1 MVPNDL
7 RELVDGFFSETLD
20 NLDDNEIRISKLSE
34 PGSIDHI
41 EAIFRVFHTLKG
53 LSGFF
58 ELYVVQKVTHTAE
71 TLLDL
76 MRCNPMP
83 VSPETVDLLYV
94 AFDFLQNALKSTGEN
109 YTDELYQEESVILL
123 EQLKIKTQEF
133 ENIIQNEGGIV
144 DFNEATSSNLLDEIE
159 KEDTIHESNNE
170 SETDPF
176 EQIMAE
182 FTDTTVLFL
191 KDFQKYSDKLSKSYN
206 PELLNKMSSTLSSLK
221 ANSSLLELKSVN
233 SMVRGIET
241 VVEYHKANQIEFSPS
256 INQLLN
262 ESAILLETILKQL
275 KKTKDDS
282 SFKNDVMDLCEF
294 LTQDLHNESD
304 DQGSN
309 KSNSPELSIQEIAIE
324 MSLVFA
330 KIEKDENDFDS
341 INLLL
346 SYLITL
352 SNTDLFKTNSELN
365 DIILSITSIVDS
377 VANKEINAG
386 AIISVIKSDV
396 KIICQFIGNTY
407 SDSNSSNSDDK
418 NTKQKDS
425 APIAKVEL
433 KTLAEAQIIVEQ
445 QTPKEFIK
453 SDADKA
459 ITAERKEVRVS
470 TDKLNKLFDLVGE
483 IITIESMVVN
493 NKNLQGLKLPDFQI
507 AAGMLNKLIRE
518 LQKITMSIRMIPLEG
533 MFNKMSRLLRDLSRK
548 FGKNIELEINGQET
562 EMDKNV
568 IEQLSDPLVHMIRNS
583 IDHGIED
590 EHQRLDAG
598 KNPIGKIILGA
609 SYQGNEIHITVEDD
623 GAGLNR
629 TKLIEKAQS
638 RGLFYGNPADLSD
651 KQVWQFVFEPGLS
664 TAKEVTDVS
673 GRGVGMDVVKKN
685 IEKLRGTIDIESRTG
700 FGTKITFRIPLTLAI
715 MDAMLIRV
723 GVSKYALPILSV
735 RESFQPKTK
744 DITMTMDGI
753 EVVKVRNEL
762 YPVVRLHEIFGRKP
776 DNYDLDRGILMM
788 LNSHEKKVCLF
799 VDEILGQQQA
809 VVKPLSE
816 YIGDVEG
823 ITGCM
828 VMADGK
834 IGLIIDVDSLINKA
848 ENFTK

>member
-7 RELVDGFFSETLD
+7 RELVDGFVSETLD
-20 NLDDNEIRISKLSE
+20 NLDDNEIRISKLGD
-34 PGSIDHI
+34 PGSIEHI
-41 EAIFRVFHTLKG
+41 ETIFRVFHTLKG

-76 MRCNPMP
+76 MRSKPMP
-83 VSPETVDLLYV
+83 ISQETVDLLYV
-94 AFDFLQNALKSTGEN
+94 VFDFLQNALKSVGEN
-109 YTDELYQEESVILL
+109 YTDELYQEEANIIL
-123 EQLKIKTQEF
+123 EQLGIKTLEF
-133 ENIIQNEGGIV
+133 EHQLSEDERFDISESL
-144 DFNEATSSNLLDEIE
+144 ATTS
-159 KEDTIHESNNE
+159 ESNIEMETIISDNNE
-170 SETDPF
+170 EDPF
-176 EQIMAE
+176 QHVMDE
-182 FTDTTVLFL
+182 FVETAAIFT
-191 KDFQKYSDKLSKSYN
+191 KDFQNNSLKMSASYQ
-206 PELLNKMSSTLSSLK
+206 PDLLNKMSSILSTLK

-233 SMVRGIET
+233 TLVREIESIF
-241 VVEYHKANQIEFSPS
+241 EYHKASQIEFAEDIIGILVEATILLDKILFKVAKSK
-256 INQLLN
+256 NDAEFKDEVNQLCQLLN
-262 ESAILLETILKQL
+262 DSFSIDDKSPKVNNQISA
-275 KKTKDDS
+275 
-282 SFKNDVMDLCEF
+282 N
-294 LTQDLHNESD
+294 
-304 DQGSN
+304 
-309 KSNSPELSIQEIAIE
+309 LSIKEIAHELEI
-324 MSLVFA
+324 VFG

-346 SYLITL
+346 EYLNQL
-352 SNTDLFKTNSELN
+352 SDTDLFKMNSELN
-365 DIILSITSIVDS
+365 DIIMSIVSIVDS

-386 AIISVIKSDV
+386 AIISVIKSDI
-396 KIICQFIGNTY
+396 KIICQFINNSLTDTTPKASDTKQITPKE
-407 SDSNSSNSDDK
+407 SDSK
-418 NTKQKDS
+418 
-425 APIAKVEL
+425 PKVEP
-433 KTLAEAQIIVEQ
+433 KSLAETQSIIEQ

-453 SDADKA
+453 SDTDKA
-459 ITAERKEVRVS
+459 LTAERKEVRVS

-533 MFNKMSRLLRDLSRK
+533 LFNKMSRLLRDLSRK

-590 EHQRLDAG
+590 EHKRLDAG
-598 KNPIGKIILGA
+598 KNPVGKIILGA
-609 SYQGNEIHITVEDD
+609 SYQGNEIHITIEDD

-629 TKLIEKAQS
+629 TKLIEKAQA
-638 RGLFYGNPADLSD
+638 RGLFYGNPADLTD

-723 GVSKYALPILSV
+723 GTSKYALPILSV

-762 YPVVRLHEIFGRKP
+762 YPVVRLHEVFGREP
-776 DNYDLDRGILMM
+776 DNYDLDKGILMM
-788 LNSHEKKVCLF
+788 LNSHEKKVCLL

-834 IGLIIDVDSLINKA
+834 IGLIIDVESLIKKA
-848 ENFTK
+848 ENFIK